1 LNRPGGDSTPDGKYT
16 VPPITESDEVTNY
29 EFGWKTVLSDGRLR
43 FNGSLFMVDI
53 AGLQTSILD
62 PSITNLFF
70 SDNAADAEITGLE
83 GDFIFYPDVEGL
95 IVSGA
100 FSLLDSEITKTLTT
114 SNDVIAGRELAFAPA
129 MQGNIAVRKEWD
141 MSSGYIGHLQGQFT
155 FSDDSYSDIIEPNKE
170 QQDSYSFINVRAG
183 ISNDMWLAEIYVD
196 NLTDERGEISNNYVF
211 DVPRVT
217 YIRPTTLGLR
227 LKRKF

>member
-53 AGLQTSILD
+53 AGLKTSILD

>member
-1 LNRPGGDSTPDGKYT
+1 
-16 VPPITESDEVTNY
+16 
-29 EFGWKTVLSDGRLR
+29 
-43 FNGSLFMVDI
+43 MVDI